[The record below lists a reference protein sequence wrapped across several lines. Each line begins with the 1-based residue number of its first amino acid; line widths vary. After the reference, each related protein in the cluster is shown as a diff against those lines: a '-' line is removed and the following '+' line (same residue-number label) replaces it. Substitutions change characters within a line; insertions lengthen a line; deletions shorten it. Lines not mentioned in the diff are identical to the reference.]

1 MKQNLAHEILTNLC
15 QVRNLSSSALGNAE
29 PVTPRVT
36 FIVDTLLDMGL
47 GDKIHADVYADT
59 FGGAENLF
67 YMNMEVTFDMG
78 TDTSVMYI
86 AHHDVNNINSDN
98 CQDNSASVSN
108 LLALAEHFNENPPE
122 KTVHIVFTDCE
133 EFGGEGSARLTDRIL
148 EGVFGE
154 VEYVVNLEL
163 TANGKNLW
171 CDSGN
176 FENEETE
183 SPLLNLLR
191 EKGDF
196 YDAKTPFNDSYILRN
211 KGRIDSVCIGTLDEV
226 NLAQVQARGY
236 CGTWA
241 LCHKMQ
247 DTVAHGNAEDMDEF
261 VTFLSELV

>member
-1 MKQNLAHEILTNLC
+1 MKQHLAHTILTELC
-15 QVRNLSSSALGNAE
+15 KVRNLSSSVMGNEE

-47 GDKIHADVYADT
+47 GDKLHADVYEDSFVSAT
-59 FGGAENLF
+59 PLF

-133 EFGGEGSARLTDRIL
+133 EFGGEGSARLADRIL

-163 TANGKNLW
+163 TANGRNLW

-176 FENEETE
+176 FTTE
-183 SPLLNLLR
+183 SPLLDLLR
-191 EKGDF
+191 EKGEF
-196 YDAKTPFNDSYILRN
+196 YGAKTPFNDSYILRN
-211 KGRIDSVCIGTLDEV
+211 KGRIDSVCIGTLDEA

-241 LCHKMQ
+241 LCHRME
-247 DTVAHGNAEDMDEF
+247 DTIAQGNADDMDNFVEF
-261 VTFLSELV
+261 LTELV